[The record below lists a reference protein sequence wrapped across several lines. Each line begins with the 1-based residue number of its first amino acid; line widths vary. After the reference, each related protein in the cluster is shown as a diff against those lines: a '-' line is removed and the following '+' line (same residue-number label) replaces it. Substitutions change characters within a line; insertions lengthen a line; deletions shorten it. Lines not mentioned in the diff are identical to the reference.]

1 VDVRNAMSEN
11 GTGISVAAL
20 LGRKVGMTRVYDE
33 KGTAVPV
40 TVVQAGPCVV
50 TQVKTAD
57 GKDGYNAV
65 QLGFEDVKAARSTK
79 PLVGHCQK
87 TGQTSPKRFFHEIR
101 LQDKPTVAAGSTVDV
116 GVFDLIKYV
125 DVVGYS
131 KGKGFQGVMK
141 RWNFGGQCGSH
152 GTERKHR
159 SPGGIGGGT
168 APRGLGRSIK
178 LGKKMSGHMGD
189 ERVTAKN
196 LAVMGVDKEKHL
208 ILVKGTVPGANGGLV
223 FVRQAKTVVY
233 NIKGQEPV
241 KKAEEKKKK

>member
-11 GTGISVAAL
+11 GTGISIAAL

-57 GKDGYNAV
+57 GKDGYNAI
-65 QLGFEDVKAARSTK
+65 QLGFEEIKERRSTK

-87 TGQTSPKRFFHEIR
+87 TGQTSPKRCFREVR
-101 LQDKPTVAAGSTVDV
+101 LTEKPTVAAGSTVDV
-116 GVFDLIKYV
+116 DVFDLIKYV
-125 DVVGYS
+125 DVVGIS

-141 RWNFGGQCGSH
+141 RWNFGGQCSSH

-159 SPGGIGGGT
+159 SPGSIGGGQGT
-168 APRGLGRSIK
+168 RGEGRAIR
-178 LGKKMSGHMGD
+178 LGKKMAGHLGD

-196 LAVMGVDKEKHL
+196 LALVGVDKEKHL
-208 ILVKGTVPGANGGLV
+208 LLVKGTVPGANGGLV
-223 FVRQAKTVVY
+223 FVRQAKTVLY

-241 KKAEEKKKK
+241 KAEEKKKK

>member
-1 VDVRNAMSEN
+1 MDVRNAMSEN
-11 GTGISVAAL
+11 GTGISIAAL

-57 GKDGYNAV
+57 GKDGYNAI
-65 QLGFEDVKAARSTK
+65 QLGFEEIKERRSTK

-87 TGQTSPKRFFHEIR
+87 TGQTSPKRFFREVR
-101 LQDKPTVAAGSTVDV
+101 LNEKPTVAAGAMVDV

-125 DVVGYS
+125 DVVGIS

-141 RWNFGGQCGSH
+141 RWNFGGQCSSH

-159 SPGGIGGGT
+159 SPGGIGGGQGT
-168 APRGLGRSIK
+168 RGHGRAIR
-178 LGKKMSGHMGD
+178 LGKKMAGHLGD

-196 LAVMGVDKEKHL
+196 LAVVGVDKEKNL
-208 ILVKGTVPGANGGLV
+208 ILVKGTVPGANGELV
-223 FVRQAKTVVY
+223 FVRQAKTVLY

-241 KKAEEKKKK
+241 KMEQKKKK

>member
-1 VDVRNAMSEN
+1 MSEN
-11 GTGISVAAL
+11 GTGISIAAL

-57 GKDGYNAV
+57 GKDGYNAI
-65 QLGFEDVKAARSTK
+65 QLGFEEIKERRSTK

-87 TGQTSPKRFFHEIR
+87 TGQTSPKRFFREVR
-101 LQDKPTVAAGSTVDV
+101 LNEKPTVAAGAMVDV

-125 DVVGYS
+125 DVVGIS

-141 RWNFGGQCGSH
+141 RWNFGGQCSSH

-159 SPGGIGGGT
+159 SPGGIGGGQGT
-168 APRGLGRSIK
+168 RGHGRAIR
-178 LGKKMSGHMGD
+178 LGKKMAGHLGD

-196 LAVMGVDKEKHL
+196 LAVVGVDKEKNL
-208 ILVKGTVPGANGGLV
+208 ILVKGTVPGANGELV
-223 FVRQAKTVVY
+223 FVRQAKTVRY

-241 KKAEEKKKK
+241 KMEQKKKK